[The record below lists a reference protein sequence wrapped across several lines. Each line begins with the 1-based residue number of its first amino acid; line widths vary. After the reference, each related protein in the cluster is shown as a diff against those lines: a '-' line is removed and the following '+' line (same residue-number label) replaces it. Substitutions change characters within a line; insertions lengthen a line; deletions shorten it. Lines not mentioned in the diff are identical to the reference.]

1 MKKIIIL
8 MLIIPP
14 LLVAALFGFV
24 LYEGPR
30 MKVQHNI
37 RDFQM
42 SLPNIPAGTQ
52 PVHPPDRLSSAAQAA
67 QIKNPL
73 PANAGNLA
81 RAQVYYTYYCVFCH
95 GDQGAGDGPVGQS
108 YIPRPADLRVGK
120 IAASR
125 DGDLLRA
132 MLTGTGH
139 EPVLERVVMP
149 EHRWYLVLFV
159 RSLAAAPA
167 ERKI

>member
-1 MKKIIIL
+1 MKK
-8 MLIIPP
+8 LIPLLLIPP

-30 MKVQHNI
+30 MKVQHHI

-52 PVHPPDRLSSAAQAA
+52 PVHPLEQLPSTAQAA
-67 QIKNPL
+67 QLKNPL
-73 PANAGNLA
+73 PNNADNLA
-81 RAQVYYTYYCVFCH
+81 RARVYYTYYCVFCH
-95 GDQGAGDGPVGQS
+95 GDGGAGDGPVGQS
-108 YIPRPADLRVGK
+108 YLPRPADLRLGK
-120 IAASR
+120 IAAYR

-132 MLTGTGH
+132 ILTGVGH
-139 EPVLERVVMP
+139 EPVLERVVVP

-159 RSLAAAPA
+159 RSLTGPD
-167 ERKI
+167 